1 MALLVTLFLVLINIF
16 NNITNVAPN
25 TEGMTAISSWM
36 LACMFFVFASLMA
49 YAFILYLLIKNKE
62 IKMENKWES
71 LNIIYSKDCKVHHP
85 PDVKKRL
92 EELDEISGW
101 RKMAAIDS
109 VFLYLFPL
117 LFFAFNLFYWPFW
130 TLMPDSDS

>member
-16 NNITNVAPN
+16 NNTTNVSPN

-36 LACMFFVFASLMA
+36 LACIFFVFGALMS
-49 YAFILYLLIKNKE
+49 YAFILYLLLRQKAG
-62 IKMENKWES
+62 KMKMKWEG
-71 LNIIYSKDCKVHHP
+71 LNIIYNKNCRIHHP

-92 EELDEISGW
+92 EELEEIEGW

-109 VFLYLFPL
+109 IFLYLFPL
-117 LFFAFNLFYWPFW
+117 LFFVFNVFYWPFW
-130 TLMPDSDS
+130 TLMPGDDE